1 MKRILEKKI
10 KSALD
15 MENEMLEKAYYVK
28 ENFDDVM
35 DPECDKEEML
45 SILNQYI
52 DERLADI
59 EMFTTELNRIKSA
72 DAVLNFDEANK
83 NIDNCLEILKRK
95 INELDI

>member
-10 KSALD
+10 RSALD

-35 DPECDKEEML
+35 DPECDKKEML

-59 EMFTTELNRIKSA
+59 DMFATELNRIGSA

-83 NIDNCLEILKRK
+83 NLDNSLEILKRK
-95 INELDI
+95 LNELDI

>member
-1 MKRILEKKI
+1 
-10 KSALD
+10 

-83 NIDNCLEILKRK
+83 SALGIGVGASALAGSVYAFKRRK
-95 INELDI
+95 K

>member
-15 MENEMLEKAYYVK
+15 MESEMLEKAYYVK

-72 DAVLNFDEANK
+72 GAVLNFDEANK